1 MSYYDIQSE
10 APTSPS
16 THPSRPTQTST
27 RAPTIQN
34 LTPAALGVLLLAVCS
49 VLFIVA
55 QLPSGYDT
63 RVGQWQ
69 IAVPH
74 LVVIACLAFGSRRA
88 GDALAILV
96 GIPFGVLAWV
106 VYALS
111 GLGDNHK
118 DGPIGMAFA
127 LLQLVM
133 VLSAAYDS
141 KRNATVPSKSIKLR
155 QRLIG
160 LVLPFALLVLAF
172 SVNQHLLNN
181 ARR

>member
-16 THPSRPTQTST
+16 TRASRPAQLST

-55 QLPSGYDT
+55 QLPSGYDA
-63 RVGQWQ
+63 RVGQWE

-74 LVVIACLAFGSRRA
+74 LVVIACLAFGNRRS

-96 GIPFGVLAWV
+96 GIPFGVLAWLV
-106 VYALS
+106 SGLS
-111 GLGDNHK
+111 RLGDNHR

-127 LLQLVM
+127 VLQLLM
-133 VLSAAYDS
+133 ILFAAYDS
-141 KRNATVPSKSIKLR
+141 KNNAAVQSKPIKLG

-160 LVLPFALLVLAF
+160 LALPLTLLILAF
-172 SVNQHLLNN
+172 SVNQHFLNN